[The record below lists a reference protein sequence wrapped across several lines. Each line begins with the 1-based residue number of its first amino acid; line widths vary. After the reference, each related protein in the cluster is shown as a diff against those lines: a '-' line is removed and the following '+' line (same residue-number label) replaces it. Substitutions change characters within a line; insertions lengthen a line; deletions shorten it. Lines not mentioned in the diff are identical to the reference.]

1 MERRDLT
8 ATKLSRR
15 CYQEWWSGYIAQVH
29 FVGPDEWDLLIYI
42 KQYRREL
49 HSVYKREKNLLT
61 IN

>member
-8 ATKLSRR
+8 ATKLSLR
-15 CYQEWWSGYIAQVH
+15 CYQEWWSGYIAHVH

-49 HSVYKREKNLLT
+49 PSVYKRERKIFSL
-61 IN
+61 